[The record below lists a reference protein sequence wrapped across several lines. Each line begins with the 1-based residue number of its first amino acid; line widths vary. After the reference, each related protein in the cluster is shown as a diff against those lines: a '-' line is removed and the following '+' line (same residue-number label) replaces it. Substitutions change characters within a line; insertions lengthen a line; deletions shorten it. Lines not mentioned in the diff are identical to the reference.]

1 MKQGRQFRLT
11 SRPPSS
17 EERSQL
23 GLDNPTSK
31 NRASRS
37 RQPADQAG
45 DSQPVG
51 VAEMRMNVVG
61 LRTGGAMCEQD
72 GDKPMESPEDGQN
85 RQGPT
90 SGSRAICWP

>member
-1 MKQGRQFRLT
+1 MGM
-11 SRPPSS
+11 
-17 EERSQL
+17 
-23 GLDNPTSK
+23 
-31 NRASRS
+31 
-37 RQPADQAG
+37 
-45 DSQPVG
+45 
-51 VAEMRMNVVG
+51 AEMRMNVVG